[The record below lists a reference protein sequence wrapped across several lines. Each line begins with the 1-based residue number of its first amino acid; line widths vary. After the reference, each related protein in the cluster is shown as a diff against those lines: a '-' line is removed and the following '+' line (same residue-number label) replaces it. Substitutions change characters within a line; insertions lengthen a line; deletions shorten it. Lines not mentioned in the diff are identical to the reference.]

1 MHTGQN
7 WHQSRI
13 QSREI
18 WSHLT
23 LFSLAG
29 FWIMQGS
36 SFDLCCKLPIRRT
49 QYFQRTYL
57 SQFFFL
63 ITSLVI
69 LQFLCALTLPMGKIV
84 VDYVKENHNVSIPSQ
99 PKFHA
104 FYSHFSCFPPCKA
117 CSSSLIFSPDY
128 RITTRFSWQNII
140 VCGCMLCLGLHQLLD
155 CGQPELEIK
164 HGLCWNLNFI
174 GLRKIS
180 NQG

>member
-7 WHQSRI
+7 WHQSRL
-13 QSREI
+13 QSGEI

-36 SFDLCCKLPIRRT
+36 SIDLCCKLPIKRT

-57 SQFFFL
+57 SQVFFFFL
-63 ITSLVI
+63 ITSLAI

-99 PKFHA
+99 PKFQA
-104 FYSHFSCFPPCKA
+104 FYFSLFML
-117 CSSSLIFSPDY
+117 STVQGMLFQLNISPDY

-140 VCGCMLCLGLHQLLD
+140 VCGCMLCLGLLQLLD
-155 CGQPELEIK
+155 CGWLELEIK
-164 HGLCWNLNFI
+164 HDH
-174 GLRKIS
+174 
-180 NQG
+180 